1 MNVLPEDI
9 NTWHLHPSGKV
20 HIPPS
25 AKIQDLSTKACECK
39 TAACV
44 DADVKQIEDL
54 MDSID
59 FKRLSDP
66 AFDGMGGYAHAL
78 SCQAQLEQRQRP

>member
-1 MNVLPEDI
+1 MRILPTLVILAACHRAPTPEQ
-9 NTWHLHPSGKV
+9 
-20 HIPPS
+20 
-25 AKIQDLSTKACECK
+25 AAAQIQALSTRACECK

-59 FKRLSDP
+59 FKRLGDP
-66 AFDGMGGYAHAL
+66 ASDGMGGYAHAL
-78 SCQAQLEQRQRP
+78 GCQAQLEPR

>member
-1 MNVLPEDI
+1 MRILPSLVILAACHRGVTPEQ
-9 NTWHLHPSGKV
+9 
-20 HIPPS
+20 
-25 AKIQDLSTKACECK
+25 AAAQIQDLSTKACECK